1 MAGSKNNTPDEYLAD
16 AVVTR
21 GSRISLVWLIPAIA
35 LLIGVILVYKWYSEK
50 GETVTIL
57 FENAGGITA
66 GKTKVRFRDVDVG
79 TVKDVTVTTDL
90 AHVKVT
96 AELVPG
102 AKKYLNDKTVFWLE
116 KPRLTATEV
125 SGLETLLAGV
135 YIRIEP
141 REGGKPTDT
150 FTALAEP
157 PVVSYYD
164 KGTFFTLHAASR
176 GSLSAGSPIYFH
188 GFEAGKVVE
197 AKLNEKANRVDIQI
211 FIDAPY
217 DQYVYTNTRF
227 WDVSGVEVDAGA
239 GGVKVK
245 TESLISVLIGGLTFD
260 IASYDSPQKRASKDT
275 VFTLYASQSEAFA
288 RHYPKTRLVMFF
300 DGSVRGLSIGAPV
313 TVRGMPYGHVVDIR
327 AEVETRDMSLRIPVT
342 VEVEPD
348 RVEHTGQLKGTQIDR
363 MKRVIAKGFRAQ
375 LKTGSLLTGQQY
387 IDLDFYDD
395 APPAKLAMYHGLPV
409 FPTMPTALESLS
421 DRMGA
426 IASNVEGITRQ
437 FRDDVTPEVTS
448 TLQELK
454 DAARSLRLMADY
466 LERHPEALLSGKKG
480 DK

>member
-1 MAGSKNNTPDEYLAD
+1 MAGSKNNTPDEYVAD

-21 GSRISLVWLIPAIA
+21 GNRISLVWIIPAIA

-50 GETVTIL
+50 GEIITIL

-66 GKTKVRFRDVDVG
+66 GKTKIRFRDVDVG
-79 TVKDVTVTTDL
+79 TVTAVTVTPDL
-90 AHVKVT
+90 THVKVT
-96 AELVPG
+96 AEVVVG
-102 AKKYLNDKTVFWLE
+102 AKKYLNDKTLFWLE
-116 KPRLTATEV
+116 KPRLTVTEV
-125 SGLETLLAGV
+125 TGLETLLAGV

-141 REGGKPTDT
+141 REGGKLTNA

-157 PVVSYYD
+157 PIVSYYD
-164 KGTFFTLHAASR
+164 KGTFYTLHADSR

-188 GFEAGKVVE
+188 GFSAGKVVD
-197 AKLNEKANRVDIQI
+197 AKLNDKANQVDVRI
-211 FIDAPY
+211 FIEAPY

-245 TESLISVLIGGLTFD
+245 TESLISVLIGGLAFD
-260 IASYDSPQKRASKDT
+260 IAPYDSQEDRAKGDAK
-275 VFTLYASQSEAFA
+275 FPLYATQTEAFA
-288 RHYPKTRLVMFF
+288 RHYRKYRAVMFF
-300 DGSVRGLSIGAPV
+300 DESVRGLSVGAPV
-313 TVRGMPYGHVVDIR
+313 TVRGMPYGKVVDIR
-327 AEVETRDMSLRIPVT
+327 AEVETRTMNLRIPVT

-348 RVEHTGQLKGTQIDR
+348 RLEHLGELKGTTIDR
-363 MKRVIAKGFRAQ
+363 MKLVIARGLRAQ
-375 LKTGSLLTGQQY
+375 LKTGSLLTGQLY
-387 IDLDFYDD
+387 IDLDFHED
-395 APPAKLAMYHGLPV
+395 APDAKLAMYRGLPV
-409 FPTMPTALESLS
+409 FPTIPTTLESLS

-454 DAARSLRLMADY
+454 DAARSLRLMTDY